1 MAGAPAALQIVGPK
15 WGDAQLLKD
24 VEVLDAILNPKNGET
39 ALKAGQSKL

>member
-24 VEVLDAILNPKNGET
+24 VEVIDAVLNPKTPGDA
-39 ALKAGQSKL
+39 ALKTQSKL